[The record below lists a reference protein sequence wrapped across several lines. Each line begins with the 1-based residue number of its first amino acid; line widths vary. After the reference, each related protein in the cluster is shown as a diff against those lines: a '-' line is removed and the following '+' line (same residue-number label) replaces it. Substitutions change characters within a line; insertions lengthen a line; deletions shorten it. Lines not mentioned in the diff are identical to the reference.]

1 MPLLNPPEQNKT
13 FRCNCFLI
21 AAIVIT
27 VFLSVCLYVF
37 IAVQIIKIMIP
48 HHNNND
54 HYFPHH
60 LN

>member
-13 FRCNCFLI
+13 FLCNCFLI

-48 HHNNND
+48 HQNNSD
-54 HYFPHH
+54 HYFAHH